1 MRAKAG
7 FSSYNVVVSGEQA
20 NFSLKSTLENPQ
32 TS

>member
-7 FSSYNVVVSGEQA
+7 VSSCNVVVSGEQA
-20 NFSLKSTLENPQ
+20 NFSLKSALANPQ